1 MASIIVFVV
10 ARMLWLQCPLLDGS
24 EVVLVADAE
33 FIRSWRENRP

>member
-1 MASIIVFVV
+1 MAAVF
-10 ARMLWLQCPLLDGS
+10 ALAHACLLWIQCPLLDGS